1 MFCTLSLSSRWSTLT
16 LHSSISVLEPKIWLP
31 GCWSTTLCKD
41 CPSRESC
48 ITPGW
53 WSAPPRSQQPWTTKS
68 HQNEPFGSPPPNVW
82 GWSSAEHWLLCAADL
97 SKSAYMPTTK
107 SLHVYVFVIL
117 SHFVTFFLPFF
128 FFFFGLL
135 TFSCLTN
142 GILLPVNISLCL
154 CNYEILLS
162 FSKMPLLEIKKINYL
177 SWNMSL

>member
-1 MFCTLSLSSRWSTLT
+1 MANPLRLTFLCFVWNCCLMFCTLSLSSRWSTLT

-128 FFFFGLL
+128 FFFWSSYIF
-135 TFSCLTN
+135 
-142 GILLPVNISLCL
+142 
-154 CNYEILLS
+154 LS
-162 FSKMPLLEIKKINYL
+162 YQWHIVACKYFTVFV
-177 SWNMSL
+177 